1 MNEPISIHIAKTHLS
16 RLIARTKAG
25 EEIVI
30 ARGRKSVAKLAPIAP
45 KAKCVFGALKGKV
58 SIGPEF
64 FEPLPPEELDT
75 WEQGPPNL

>member
-1 MNEPISIHIAKTHLS
+1 MSEPVSIHAAKTHLS
-16 RLIARTKAG
+16 RLIARVEEG

-30 ARGRKSVAKLAPIAP
+30 ARGRKPVAKLVPIAP
-45 KAKCVFGALKGKV
+45 KPKRIFGALKGKL

-75 WEQGPPNL
+75 WKQGPPEP